1 MTPVTTA
8 FMKGLMTPMVKDD
21 VNFVNAKVL
30 AKEMGIKI
38 TESASAESED
48 YINLVTVNVRSTEM
62 TSTVSGTIFGKQ
74 DPRIVKIDKFRL
86 EMVPSG
92 HMILINNIDRP
103 GSIGEIGTTLGN
115 ASINIGRMQVGQ
127 EEEGDRNIIFIQT
140 DTQISDEVMETV
152 RELGSVKTAIPLEFD

>member
-1 MTPVTTA
+1 
-8 FMKGLMTPMVKDD
+8 
-21 VNFVNAKVL
+21 
-30 AKEMGIKI
+30 
-38 TESASAESED
+38 
-48 YINLVTVNVRSTEM
+48 M

-92 HMILINNIDRP
+92 HMLLINNIDRP

-115 ASINIGRMQVGQ
+115 NKINIGRMQVGQ

-140 DTQISDEVMETV
+140 YTRISDEVMAAV
-152 RELGSVKTAIPLEFD
+152 RDLGSVKTAIALEF

>member
-1 MTPVTTA
+1 
-8 FMKGLMTPMVKDD
+8 
-21 VNFVNAKVL
+21 
-30 AKEMGIKI
+30 
-38 TESASAESED
+38 
-48 YINLVTVNVRSTEM
+48 M
-62 TSTVSGTIFGKQ
+62 TSTVSGTIFGKK

-103 GSIGEIGTTLGN
+103 GSIGEIGTALGN
-115 ASINIGRMQVGQ
+115 ASVNIGRMQVGQ

-140 DTQISDEVMETV
+140 DTQISDDVMDTV